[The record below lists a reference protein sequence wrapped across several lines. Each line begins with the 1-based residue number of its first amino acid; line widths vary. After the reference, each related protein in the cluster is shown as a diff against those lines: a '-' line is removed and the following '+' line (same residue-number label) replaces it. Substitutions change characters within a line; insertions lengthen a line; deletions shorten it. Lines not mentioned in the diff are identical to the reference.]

1 MSDPMR
7 IRAQA
12 TGDKVTVR
20 VLVSHEME
28 TGMRKAADG
37 KAVPALYIQ
46 NINAVHNGKTV
57 MNAQWGTAVSKN
69 PFIQFTF
76 SGGKAGDKIAVT
88 WVDNTGDKRTDEATI
103 S

>member
-7 IRAQA
+7 IRAAA

-28 TGMRKAADG
+28 SGMRKDAAG
-37 KAVPALYIQ
+37 KLVPAMFIQ
-46 NINAVHNGKTV
+46 TISAVHNGKTV
-57 MNAQWGTAVSKN
+57 MSAQWGPAVSKN
-69 PFIQFTF
+69 PFIQFIF
-76 SGGKAGDKIAVT
+76 AGGKAGEKIAVS
-88 WVDNTGDKRTDEATI
+88 WVDNTGDRRTDEAII

>member
-12 TGDKVTVR
+12 AGDKVNVR

-28 TGMRKAADG
+28 SGMRKAADG
-37 KAVPALYIQ
+37 KLVPAWFIQ
-46 NINAVHNGKTV
+46 TIKATHNGKMV
-57 MNAQWGTAVSKN
+57 MSAQWGPAVSKN
-69 PFIQFTF
+69 PFIQFSF
-76 SGGKAGDKIAVT
+76 AGGKAGDKIIVT
-88 WVDNTGDKRTDEATI
+88 WVDNKGETRTDEATI

>member
-12 TGDKVTVR
+12 AGDKVTVR

-28 TGMRKAADG
+28 TGMRKDATG
-37 KAVPALYIQ
+37 KTVPALYIQ
-46 NINAVHNGKTV
+46 TISAVHNGKTV
-57 MNAQWGTAVSKN
+57 LSANWGPSVSKN

-76 SGGKAGDKIAVT
+76 TGGKAGDKIAVT
-88 WVDNTGDKRTDEATI
+88 WTDNTGDKRTDEATI

>member
-7 IRAQA
+7 IRAAA

-28 TGMRKAADG
+28 SGMRKDATG
-37 KAVPALYIQ
+37 KLVPAMFIQ
-46 NINAVHNGKTV
+46 TITAVHNGKTV
-57 MNAQWGTAVSKN
+57 MSAQWGPAVSKN

-76 SGGKAGDKIAVT
+76 TGGKAGEKIAVS